1 MNKLIAFIITAVGL
15 SGCGGGDESLA
26 NDVATLKSPYAILDL
41 TTRKVSMRL
50 AVDDL
55 ATNAAY
61 RDNQLVFHRLT
72 VGTQDSFVAVF
83 ELSQAQWTRIAG
95 TTPWSTIDTS
105 VVPAV
110 GIAGNRPAFNLDYDS
125 TAAAMSHFTL
135 PVGHLD
141 VPTSEVW
148 TAACGVANGWSFGT
162 NPDLLQFQA
171 ATVVSET
178 VVTAGGPQPIGER
191 AANANGFYDMHGN
204 VWEWT
209 KPGTVMRGGSW
220 QDPAW
225 SSRAEITVGANEGI
239 ESFIPHA
246 LAGVRL
252 VLVQQ

>member
-1 MNKLIAFIITAVGL
+1 MNKLIAIVTTAVVL
-15 SGCGGGDESLA
+15 SGCGGGNESLA

-50 AVDDL
+50 ALDDL

-61 RDNQLVFHRLT
+61 RDNQMVFHRLT
-72 VGTQDSFVAVF
+72 VGTHDSFVAVF

-95 TTPWSTIDTS
+95 TTPWATIAAS
-105 VVPAV
+105 VVPAA
-110 GIAGNRPAFNLDYDS
+110 GIAGNRPAFNLDYES
-125 TAAAMSHFTL
+125 TATAMINFTM
-135 PVGHLD
+135 PVGRLD
-141 VPTSEVW
+141 VPTAEVW
-148 TAACGVANGWSFGT
+148 TAACGVTSGWSFGT
-162 NPDLLQFQA
+162 NPNLAQFQA

-178 VVTAGGPQPIGER
+178 VVAAGGPQPIGER
-191 AANANGFYDMHGN
+191 VANANGFFDMHGN

-225 SSRAEITVGANEGI
+225 SSRAEISVGASEGI